1 MSIRFWPAAL
11 CLLSAHQAA
20 AYQADRWQLIAK
32 PALETAQ
39 IARVASVPGSTTTF
53 ETSQLPPVAEKPPE
67 QKPPEQKPTG
77 AEAEAE
83 PKAPEPSRW
92 IVGLGAGARIGFG
105 EPTYPEV
112 YGRFGYAFNKD
123 VGVSVRPRYI
133 FGNIDLAGN
142 RNSEGAF
149 QIPLTI
155 DYKPLG
161 PVNPYFGAGIA
172 TNTDSTG
179 ETNAILSAGVDIRLV
194 KNLRADA
201 SINYIFENS
210 RYDENGR
217 DIEASV
223 VLYYKF

>member
-1 MSIRFWPAAL
+1 M
-11 CLLSAHQAA
+11 
-20 AYQADRWQLIAK
+20 LIAK
-32 PALETAQ
+32 PGLETAQ
-39 IARVASVPGSTTTF
+39 IASVVSVPGSTNTF
-53 ETSQLPPVAEKPPE
+53 EMSQFAPVAEK
-67 QKPPEQKPTG
+67 QPEQKPTG
-77 AEAEAE
+77 AEAEADL
-83 PKAPEPSRW
+83 KAPEPSRR

-112 YGRFGYAFNKD
+112 YGRFGYAFSKD

-133 FGNIDLAGN
+133 FGNLDLAGN

-149 QIPLTI
+149 QMPLTI

-161 PVNPYFGAGIA
+161 PVNPYLGAGIA

-179 ETNAILSAGVDIRLV
+179 ETNVMISAGIDVRLI

-201 SINYIFENS
+201 SINYIFESS
-210 RYDENGR
+210 RYDQNGR